1 MIKELLAMR
10 SQPTVARFRMGRNA
24 LAVLAISLPAI
35 ATATPQVPYASPRL
49 ESAPYA
55 GYVNHAHTAPTFHW
69 GWFGAERYA
78 PQVRWHRDYNGNLM
92 RWNSQ
97 RRY

>member
-1 MIKELLAMR
+1 MR
-10 SQPTVARFRMGRNA
+10 SQPTIRRTHLTRAFLA
-24 LAVLAISLPAI
+24 LLVSSVPAI
-35 ATATPQVPYASPRL
+35 ASAAPYAVPRP

-78 PQVRWHRDYNGNLM
+78 PQARWHRDYNGNVL
-92 RWNSQ
+92 RWTSQ